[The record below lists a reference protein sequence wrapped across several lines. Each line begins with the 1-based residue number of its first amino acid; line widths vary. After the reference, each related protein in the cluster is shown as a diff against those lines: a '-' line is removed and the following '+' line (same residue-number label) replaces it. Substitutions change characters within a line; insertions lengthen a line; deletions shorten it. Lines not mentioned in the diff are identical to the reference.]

1 MNESFDHSL
10 LDHEDE
16 INLLKYLS
24 RFPDFVELG
33 YENLEPQTI
42 ANYLQELSGYFH
54 KFYSKCRVITD
65 DNELTMADLFQ
76 SETQFF
82 ILCLTTLFT
91 LINPIGITPLLVVMT
106 ERFSNE
112 ERINIAKKGSLTAF
126 ITLILF
132 AILGS
137 FIFKFFGITIEAFQ
151 IMGGILFFRNGL
163 KMLDAKV
170 GRSRTTPAEQEESQ
184 ESDDIAISPIGIP
197 LIAGPGAITAT
208 MLLSSQTPQI
218 YSYATIGLSIM
229 IVLSFVYIIL
239 RNGDVLISV
248 LGTSI
253 MRIIQR
259 LMGLILLVIAVQFII
274 NGIVSII
281 TPLI

>member
-1 MNESFDHSL
+1 M
-10 LDHEDE
+10 
-16 INLLKYLS
+16 I
-24 RFPDFVELG
+24 DF
-33 YENLEPQTI
+33 I
-42 ANYLQELSGYFH
+42 
-54 KFYSKCRVITD
+54 
-65 DNELTMADLFQ
+65 Q
-76 SETQFF
+76 SERQFF

-91 LINPIGITPLLVVMT
+91 LINPIGIAPLLMVMT
-106 ERFSNE
+106 ERFSKDE
-112 ERINIAKKGSLTAF
+112 KVKIARKGSATAL
-126 ITLILF
+126 ITLLLF

-137 FIFKFFGITIEAFQ
+137 LIFSFFGITLEAFQ

-163 KMLDAKV
+163 RMLDAKV

-218 YSYATIGLSIM
+218 YSYLTLGLSIM
-229 IVLSFVYIIL
+229 IVLTFVHVIL
-239 RNGDVLISV
+239 RNGDVLMRV

-259 LMGLILLVIAVQFII
+259 LMGLILLVIAVQFVI
-274 NGIVSII
+274 NGTISVIK
-281 TPLI
+281 PLL

>member
-1 MNESFDHSL
+1 M
-10 LDHEDE
+10 
-16 INLLKYLS
+16 I
-24 RFPDFVELG
+24 DF
-33 YENLEPQTI
+33 I
-42 ANYLQELSGYFH
+42 
-54 KFYSKCRVITD
+54 
-65 DNELTMADLFQ
+65 Q

-91 LINPIGITPLLVVMT
+91 LINPIGIAPLLMVMT
-106 ERFSNE
+106 ERFSKD
-112 ERINIAKKGSLTAF
+112 ERVKIAKKGSATAL
-126 ITLILF
+126 ITLLLF

-137 FIFKFFGITIEAFQ
+137 LIFSFFGITLEAFQ

-163 KMLDAKV
+163 RMLDAKV

-197 LIAGPGAITAT
+197 LIARPGAITAT

-218 YSYATIGLSIM
+218 YSYLTLGLSIM
-229 IVLSFVYIIL
+229 IVLTFVYVIL
-239 RNGDVLISV
+239 RNGNVLMRV

-259 LMGLILLVIAVQFII
+259 LMGRILLVIAVQFVI
-274 NGIVSII
+274 NGTISVIK
-281 TPLI
+281 PLL

>member
-1 MNESFDHSL
+1 M
-10 LDHEDE
+10 
-16 INLLKYLS
+16 I
-24 RFPDFVELG
+24 DF
-33 YENLEPQTI
+33 I
-42 ANYLQELSGYFH
+42 
-54 KFYSKCRVITD
+54 
-65 DNELTMADLFQ
+65 Q
-76 SETQFF
+76 SERQFF

-91 LINPIGITPLLVVMT
+91 LINPIGIAPLLMVMT
-106 ERFSNE
+106 ERFSKDE
-112 ERINIAKKGSLTAF
+112 KVKIARKGSATAL
-126 ITLILF
+126 ITLLLF

-137 FIFKFFGITIEAFQ
+137 LIFSFFGITLEAFQ

-163 KMLDAKV
+163 RMLDAKV

-218 YSYATIGLSIM
+218 YSYLTLGLSIT
-229 IVLSFVYIIL
+229 IVLTFVYVIL
-239 RNGDVLISV
+239 RNGDVLMRV

-259 LMGLILLVIAVQFII
+259 LMGLILLVIAVQFVI
-274 NGIVSII
+274 NGTISVIK
-281 TPLI
+281 PLL

>member
-1 MNESFDHSL
+1 M
-10 LDHEDE
+10 
-16 INLLKYLS
+16 I
-24 RFPDFVELG
+24 DF
-33 YENLEPQTI
+33 I
-42 ANYLQELSGYFH
+42 
-54 KFYSKCRVITD
+54 
-65 DNELTMADLFQ
+65 Q

-82 ILCLTTLFT
+82 IFCLTTLFT

-106 ERFSNE
+106 ERFSKDQ
-112 ERINIAKKGSLTAF
+112 RINIAKKGSLTAF

-137 FIFKFFGITIEAFQ
+137 FIFNFFGITIEAFQ

-163 KMLDAKV
+163 RMLDAKV

-184 ESDDIAISPIGIP
+184 ESDDIAVSPIGIP

-208 MLLSSQTPQI
+208 MLLSSQTPQL
-218 YSYATIGLSIM
+218 YSYATIGLSISV
-229 IVLSFVYIIL
+229 VLSFVYLIL
-239 RNGDVLISV
+239 RNGDLLIKV

-259 LMGLILLVIAVQFII
+259 LMGLILLVIAVQFVI
-274 NGIVSII
+274 NGTVSVLK
-281 TPLI
+281 PLIIASL

>member
-1 MNESFDHSL
+1 M
-10 LDHEDE
+10 
-16 INLLKYLS
+16 I
-24 RFPDFVELG
+24 DF
-33 YENLEPQTI
+33 I
-42 ANYLQELSGYFH
+42 
-54 KFYSKCRVITD
+54 
-65 DNELTMADLFQ
+65 Q

-91 LINPIGITPLLVVMT
+91 LINPIGIAPLLMVMT
-106 ERFSNE
+106 ERFSKDE
-112 ERINIAKKGSLTAF
+112 KVKIAKKGSATAL
-126 ITLILF
+126 ITLLLF

-137 FIFKFFGITIEAFQ
+137 LIFSFFGITLEAFQ

-163 KMLDAKV
+163 RMLDAKV

-218 YSYATIGLSIM
+218 YSYLTLGISIM
-229 IVLSFVYIIL
+229 IVLTFVYIIL
-239 RNGDVLISV
+239 RNGDVLMRV

-259 LMGLILLVIAVQFII
+259 LMGLILLVIAVQFVI
-274 NGIVSII
+274 NGTISVIK
-281 TPLI
+281 PLL

>member
-1 MNESFDHSL
+1 M
-10 LDHEDE
+10 
-16 INLLKYLS
+16 I
-24 RFPDFVELG
+24 DF
-33 YENLEPQTI
+33 I
-42 ANYLQELSGYFH
+42 
-54 KFYSKCRVITD
+54 
-65 DNELTMADLFQ
+65 Q

-82 ILCLTTLFT
+82 IFCLTTLFT
-91 LINPIGITPLLVVMT
+91 LINPIGITPILVVMT
-106 ERFSNE
+106 ERFSKD

-126 ITLILF
+126 TTLILF

-137 FIFKFFGITIEAFQ
+137 FIFNFFGITIEAFQ

-163 KMLDAKV
+163 RMLDAKV

-208 MLLSSQTPQI
+208 MLLSSQTPQL
-218 YSYATIGLSIM
+218 YSYATIGLSISV
-229 IVLSFVYIIL
+229 VLSFVYLIL
-239 RNGDVLISV
+239 RNGDVLIRV

-259 LMGLILLVIAVQFII
+259 LMGLILLVIAVQFVI
-274 NGIVSII
+274 NGTVSVLK
-281 TPLI
+281 PLIKASL

>member
-1 MNESFDHSL
+1 M
-10 LDHEDE
+10 
-16 INLLKYLS
+16 I
-24 RFPDFVELG
+24 DF
-33 YENLEPQTI
+33 I
-42 ANYLQELSGYFH
+42 
-54 KFYSKCRVITD
+54 
-65 DNELTMADLFQ
+65 Q

-91 LINPIGITPLLVVMT
+91 LINPIGIAPLLMVMT
-106 ERFSNE
+106 ERFSKDE
-112 ERINIAKKGSLTAF
+112 KVKIARKGSATAL
-126 ITLILF
+126 ITLLLF

-137 FIFKFFGITIEAFQ
+137 LIFSFFGITLEAFQ

-163 KMLDAKV
+163 RMLDAKV

-218 YSYATIGLSIM
+218 YSYLTLGLSIM
-229 IVLSFVYIIL
+229 IVLTFVYVIL
-239 RNGDVLISV
+239 RNGDALMRI

-259 LMGLILLVIAVQFII
+259 LMGLILLVIAVQFVI
-274 NGIVSII
+274 NGTISVIK
-281 TPLI
+281 PLL

>member
-1 MNESFDHSL
+1 M
-10 LDHEDE
+10 
-16 INLLKYLS
+16 I
-24 RFPDFVELG
+24 DF
-33 YENLEPQTI
+33 I
-42 ANYLQELSGYFH
+42 
-54 KFYSKCRVITD
+54 
-65 DNELTMADLFQ
+65 Q

-91 LINPIGITPLLVVMT
+91 LINPIGIAPLLMVMT
-106 ERFSNE
+106 ERFSKDE
-112 ERINIAKKGSLTAF
+112 KVKIARKGSATAL
-126 ITLILF
+126 ITLLLF

-137 FIFKFFGITIEAFQ
+137 LIFSFFGITLEAFQ

-163 KMLDAKV
+163 RMLDAKV

-218 YSYATIGLSIM
+218 YSYLTLGFSIM
-229 IVLSFVYIIL
+229 IVLTFVYVIL
-239 RNGDVLISV
+239 RNGDVLMRV

-259 LMGLILLVIAVQFII
+259 LMGLILLVIAVQFVI
-274 NGIVSII
+274 NGTISVIK
-281 TPLI
+281 PLL